1 MNELPTGLYD
11 LLLTE
16 YLKDRVPTDNA
27 QLERVKYSAAQE
39 LVSEVANRLY
49 SILES
54 LPEDKAR
61 PAVQTQLA
69 NSLLE
74 TLHDRVRELGT
85 DAADNVLAID
95 RFLVPPERLTAIQPA
110 GRHFIAPDT
119 GLHAPWLF
127 TASKDTPSLL
137 TEIRRE
143 LACADQV
150 DILVSFITVSGVRK
164 LMDLLHEVTAV
175 GGEGESGTRLRI
187 LTTTYTG
194 ATDAKALDQLARLPG
209 CQVKVSLDGRRTRL
223 HAKAWIF
230 HRHTGFGSTYIG
242 SANLSGAA
250 LTGGLEWTVKL
261 SQREQTRLFERAKA
275 HFETLWADPEFS
287 LYDPRDE
294 HHRLRL
300 NVALAREKGQG
311 ALSLDNPTIYFDLSP
326 KPYQQEMLDQLAIE
340 REHGR
345 MRNLVVA
352 ATGTGKTM
360 VAAFDYKRLCEER
373 GGRPK
378 LLFVAHREEI
388 LKQAL
393 QTYRAV
399 LRDAEFGELLSGSER
414 PHTCHHLFATVQS
427 LTSRALVEHLGGD
440 YWYQVVIDECHHIA
454 AESFSRLVGAISPK
468 ILLGLTAT
476 PERGDGQVIHTFFDA
491 RPDGSPAVE
500 LRLWDALEMQL
511 LAPFEYYAC
520 DDPTDLRGVPWR
532 RVGERKAL
540 EEAIAQNRTRAEHVI
555 RAWQE
560 LVVDPRQCRTL
571 VFCVSVDHARFMADV
586 MNEAGIPTAYLT
598 GQCSKEKRK
607 TVNADFRQGT
617 LSAVTTVDLFNEG
630 VDFPEVDTLLLLRPT
645 ESPVIFQ
652 QQIGRGLRLAKGKE
666 SCLVLDFVGQHS
678 AEYRYDLLLTS
689 LTGLSRRQLRQAV
702 EKGFDTLPPG
712 CHIHLQKQTRQH
724 VLEHLKRSLSS
735 RWRDLA
741 QELAR
746 YASHR
751 STHKPRLA
759 EFMRDQGVALE
770 DIYRATKPRG
780 WTRLKAAAQL
790 INRTLSV
797 DEGLMADS
805 LTALIHHD
813 DPRML
818 DVMLKLAQ
826 ECARYQPVD
835 VLDGIRAQMLMYQLF
850 HDYNDVGPYSLFIH
864 RLAKYPDL
872 CDELEAIAE
881 LLLSRSIR
889 RYLPISGMV
898 HCPLCLHARY
908 QLREILTAIGKHT
921 EYARPAFRE
930 GVYRD
935 SERQIEYIFVTLDKS
950 AGFHETI
957 AYQDYAISPNRFHWQ
972 SQNSARPGTAAGKR
986 YLGAPENG
994 WTFQLF
1000 IRENK
1005 DMAYVACG
1013 PGTIVTIEGEA
1024 PMSITF
1030 ELVHPLTASLFR
1042 RFSVV
1047 RGI

>member
-1 MNELPTGLYD
+1 MNQLPPGLYD
-11 LLLTE
+11 LLLTDE
-16 YLKDRVPTDNA
+16 LNTRIPDHHA
-27 QLERVKYSAAQE
+27 QIEGFKQSAAQE
-39 LVSEVANRLY
+39 LVSEVAKRLY
-49 SILES
+49 DLLES
-54 LPEDKAR
+54 LPENNDR
-61 PAVQTQLA
+61 PTIQTELA

-74 TLHDRVRELGT
+74 TLLDRVRECVGEIS
-85 DAADNVLAID
+85 DDVLTLD
-95 RFLVPPERLTAIQPA
+95 RFLIPPKRLSAIQPV
-110 GRHFIAPDT
+110 GRRFTAPET

-137 TEIRRE
+137 SEIRKE
-143 LACADQV
+143 LASADQV

-164 LMDLLHEVTAV
+164 LMDLLHEATAV
-175 GGEGESGTRLRI
+175 GGEGERGTRLRI

-194 ATDAKALDQLARLPG
+194 ATDAKALDQLASLPG

-230 HRHTGFGSTYIG
+230 HRQTGFGSTYIG

-287 LYDPRDE
+287 VYDPRNE

-300 NVALAREKGQG
+300 DAALAKEKGQG
-311 ALSLDNPTIYFDLSP
+311 ALSLDNPKIYFDLSP

-360 VAAFDYKRLCEER
+360 VAAFDYKRLCEVL

-393 QTYRAV
+393 HTYRAV
-399 LRDAEFGELLSGSER
+399 LRDAEFGELLSGSDR
-414 PHTCHHLFATVQS
+414 PQSYHHLFATIQS
-427 LTSRALVEHLGGD
+427 VTSRALVEQVGGD

-454 AESFSRLVGAISPK
+454 AESFSRLVGSISPK

-476 PERGDGQVIHTFFDA
+476 PERGDGQVIHTFFDS

-571 VFCVSVDHARFMADV
+571 VFCVSVDHSRFMADV
-586 MNEAGIPTAYLT
+586 LNEAGIATAYLT
-598 GQCSKEKRK
+598 GQCSNEKRK
-607 TVNADFRQGT
+607 AVNDDFRQGK

-630 VDFPEVDTLLLLRPT
+630 VDFPEVDTLLLLWPT
-645 ESPVIFQ
+645 ASTVIFQ

-678 AEYRYDLLLTS
+678 AEYRYDLMLTA

-712 CHIHLQKQTRQH
+712 CHIHLQKQTRQQ
-724 VLEHLKRSLSS
+724 VLAHLKQSLSS

-751 STHKPRLA
+751 STRKPKLA
-759 EFMRDQGVALE
+759 EFIRDQGVELE

-780 WTRLKAAAQL
+780 WTQLKMAARL
-790 INRTLSV
+790 INRTLAAE
-797 DEGLMADS
+797 EGAMADS
-805 LTALIHHD
+805 MATLTHHD
-813 DPRML
+813 DPRVL

-826 ECARYQPVD
+826 ERAHFQPVD
-835 VLDGIRAQMLMYQLF
+835 ALDKLRAQMLMYQLF
-850 HDYNDVGPYSLFIH
+850 HDYNDVGPYLQFVQ

-872 CDELEAIAE
+872 CDELEDIAE
-881 LLLSRSIR
+881 MLLSRTTH
-889 RYLPISGMV
+889 RYLPISGLV
-898 HCPLCLHARY
+898 DRPLCLHARY
-908 QLREILTAIGKHT
+908 HLREILTAIGKHT
-921 EYARPAFRE
+921 VDARPAFRE

-935 SERQIEYIFVTLDKS
+935 SDQQIEYIFVTLDKS
-950 AGFHETI
+950 AGFHESI
-957 AYQDYAISPNRFHWQ
+957 AYQDYAISPNHFHWQ

-986 YLGAPENG
+986 YLGAPDNG

-1005 DMAYVACG
+1005 EMAYVACG
-1013 PGTIVTIEGEA
+1013 PGSIVKIEGEA

-1030 ELVHPLTASLFR
+1030 ELVHPLAASLFR

-1047 RGI
+1047 RGL